1 MFNIRILASLDHQ
14 QEALLHVWQKALYH
28 YSNRAAEFKVM
39 FKVTEERMMSH
50 HCKDLCRVS
59 YLISSG
65 DKGALIDAEL
75 SSWHDGAYIICR

>member
-1 MFNIRILASLDHQ
+1 
-14 QEALLHVWQKALYH
+14 
-28 YSNRAAEFKVM
+28 M
-39 FKVTEERMMSH
+39 FKVTGEKRMMSH

-65 DKGALIDAEL
+65 DKGALIDAEV